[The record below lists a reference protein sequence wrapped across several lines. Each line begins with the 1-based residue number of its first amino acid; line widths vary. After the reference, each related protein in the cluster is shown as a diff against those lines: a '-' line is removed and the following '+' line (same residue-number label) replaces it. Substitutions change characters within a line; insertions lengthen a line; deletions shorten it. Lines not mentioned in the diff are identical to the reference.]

1 MVPIAISVFQG
12 LGVNPIP
19 YVYVIIAAS
28 HCGFMLPSSA
38 GSSAVAAGYG
48 INLRTMFV
56 RGFWAACVCLVVI
69 ATVSLVSML
78 IWPGFGT
85 A

>member
-1 MVPIAISVFQG
+1 VFQEA
-12 LGVNPIP
+12 GVNPIP

-56 RGFWAACVCLVVI
+56 AGFGAACICLIVIVVI
-69 ATVSLVSML
+69 SVLS
-78 IWPGFGT
+78 IRFWPGF
-85 A
+85 AIA

>member
-1 MVPIAISVFQG
+1 MVPICVRVFQAAG
-12 LGVNPIP
+12 INPIP
-19 YVYVIIAAS
+19 YIYVIIAAS

-56 RGFWAACVCLVVI
+56 AGFGAACVCLAVI
-69 ATVSLVSML
+69 VAISVLS
-78 IWPGFGT
+78 IYYWPGF
-85 A
+85 AAA